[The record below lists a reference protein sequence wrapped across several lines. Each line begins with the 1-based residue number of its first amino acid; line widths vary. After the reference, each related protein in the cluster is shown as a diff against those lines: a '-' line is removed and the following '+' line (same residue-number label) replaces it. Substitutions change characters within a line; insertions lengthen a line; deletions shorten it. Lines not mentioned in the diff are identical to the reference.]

1 MLTVGE
7 KIQTM
12 CGKCGK
18 TSEVRG
24 LDWNDLKVPAAER
37 KLVTR
42 ICANCSFR
50 ESKKGTPMSAKEK
63 AYRQNYNKER
73 NAKIKVALQLLKANE
88 EANDEE

>member
-1 MLTVGE
+1 MATVGE
-7 KIQTM
+7 KIQTV

-24 LDWNDLKVPAAER
+24 LDWSDLNVAVADR
-37 KLVTR
+37 KIVTR

-63 AYRQNYNKER
+63 AYRQQYNKDR
-73 NAKIKVALQLLKANE
+73 NAKIKLALELLKAQE
-88 EANDEE
+88 EAAAEA